1 MTVVNRDSDS
11 DELETSLAGLQ
22 VLLVVAPVRAGQ
34 AQDPAG
40 RRLGN
45 HTRCHRLCVQA
56 HLRLSFVHS
65 FTTSRVM
72 AARSALCGRGVES
85 ALYMPGGYLRLYRRA
100 CGGASGL
107 ASATARRKLA
117 IARDQTGR
125 DGGTKK
131 VMEENENPRLVGRTT
146 SPASIMRTDAGELPV
161 SAASGEQVKPG
172 RNPNLQPS
180 TK

>member
-72 AARSALCGRGVES
+72 AARSALCG
-85 ALYMPGGYLRLYRRA
+85 APP
-100 CGGASGL
+100 GASNLYCICQEGTSGRTEGRVAVTRDSL
-107 ASATARRKLA
+107 RQRRGESSQLHVTKPDAMVAR
-117 IARDQTGR
+117 
-125 DGGTKK
+125 KK
-131 VMEENENPRLVGRTT
+131 VKEENENPRRTT
-146 SPASIMRTDAGELPV
+146 SPASILRTDAGELPV

-172 RNPNLQPS
+172 HDHAQVLS
-180 TK
+180 